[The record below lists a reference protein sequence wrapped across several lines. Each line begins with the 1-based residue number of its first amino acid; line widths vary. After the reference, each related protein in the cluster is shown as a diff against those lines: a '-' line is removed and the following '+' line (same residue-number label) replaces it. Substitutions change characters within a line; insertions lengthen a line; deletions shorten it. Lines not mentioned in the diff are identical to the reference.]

1 MWITN
6 LESSMLGKGGKKT
19 SEEFAT
25 AGRSLG
31 MGLVAADIVSQWTW
45 AATLLMSS
53 NMCWRVGISGS
64 YWYAAGASVQIMLF
78 AILATQV
85 KRRAP
90 NMRTFMELV
99 RVRWG
104 NAAHIT
110 FICFAL
116 TTNVIVSAMLILGG
130 AATLNALTGMPT
142 NAAAF
147 IIPIV
152 ACLPYTLIGGLR
164 ATFLAHYFNTAFI
177 FFALFVFMFV
187 GYVGGG
193 SDFYGSPGTVL
204 ESLEATSKYAVLTHV
219 DWTPGDGATET
230 DPAEF
235 GMQGFTA
242 FIKNRGIC
250 YDSSEVAMPTKTC
263 SYTARAL
270 DAYCHEG
277 CKDQSLDVQACGDVA
292 SGCITTS
299 EIDHWEQ
306 TGCDNAAGEKCAP
319 SLATMTSP
327 SGFIFGIVNIVGNF
341 GTVFVDQSYWQSA
354 IAVKPEMAASGYIL
368 GGVVWFAVPMMMG
381 STHGLVGRAMTMDFS
396 LVNGASHITAA
407 DSGSG
412 LTPARVAVEM
422 LGAPGAWV
430 LLIMLFMAI
439 VSTGCAEIIAVAT
452 IMTYDVYCEYLNPHL
467 KSDRMKNRQIF
478 YATLFGK
485 DTTSEGT
492 DLVTVAEM
500 AAKSGEKM
508 ELAKVSDTLTK
519 LEAAGILPNARTFKP
534 EETNAVESVVG
545 AYAEKDGTVT
555 SEMVY
560 FAVQSQVLCKLSYE
574 AAVMLRIMKF
584 FCCVFACFMGFL
596 AVVLQTMGLGLGFVY
611 MSMGIFVGPAVAPAA
626 MAILMEK
633 AST

>member
-53 NMCWRVGISGS
+53 NMCWRVGVSGS

-104 NAAHIT
+104 KGAHIT

-147 IIPIV
+147 LVPIV
-152 ACLPYTLIGGLR
+152 ACLP
-164 ATFLAHYFNTAFI
+164 
-177 FFALFVFMFV
+177 
-187 GYVGGG
+187 
-193 SDFYGSPGTVL
+193 GTVM
-204 ESLEATSKYAVLTHV
+204 ESLELTSKYAVMTHV
-219 DWTPGDGATET
+219 DWDPAAEAPET
-230 DPAEF
+230 DPATY
-235 GMQGFTA
+235 GMQGFSA
-242 FIKNRGIC
+242 YIKNAGLC
-250 YDSSEVAMPTKTC
+250 YSSSGEKLEKTC
-263 SYTARAL
+263 SYTAQGIN
-270 DAYCHEG
+270 DFCHEK
-277 CKDQSLDVQACGDVA
+277 CKTNSLDVQACGDLA
-292 SGCITTS
+292 SGCITTGPK
-299 EIDHWEQ
+299 DHWVQE
-306 TGCDNAAGEKCAP
+306 GCDNGKGEVCGP

-327 SGFIFGIVNIVGNF
+327 SGLIFGIVNIVGNF

-354 IAVKPEMAASGYIL
+354 IAVKPESAASGYIL

-381 STHGLVGRAMTMDFS
+381 TTHGLVGRAFTTNS
-396 LVNGASHITAA
+396 ELKNGASHITAN
-407 DSGSG
+407 DSGAG
-412 LTPARVAVEM
+412 LTPARVAVEI
-422 LGAPGAWV
+422 LGEPGAWI

-452 IMTYDVYCEYLNPHL
+452 IMTYDVYCEYLNWDL
-467 KSDRMKNRQIF
+467 KTERMNNRQIF